1 MLPVGAVSLARSRFF
16 SRRDKVVLAK
26 LLAGARRWRPQDL
39 EDITAA
45 EWFDRLELDG
55 RPRLMAEMLTRLTS
69 YAADMDVVGADV
81 AAGQV
86 QGAVVGGVD
95 YLHQGWST
103 LVDGLTAAARE
114 RDVRIV
120 TGARVVHVEPEGGRV
135 RVELADGELHARRVI
150 LAPGS
155 PAAAAGLLPDGGP
168 PSWDSLGPAARLAC
182 IDLGMR
188 DVPPMP
194 ILFGLD
200 RPLYLSCHAPTSA
213 GLAPRGAATV
223 QLMRYLG
230 VAEDLS
236 PDEARAEME
245 DHARLGG
252 VDPSR
257 AEESRYLHRMVAV
270 SAQSTPAGGGVRGRP
285 PVDDTGHDGVLI
297 AGDWVGPTGYL
308 ADASLV
314 SGATAAKAALAGL
327 DNAPTTHTVQGTAV

>member
-1 MLPVGAVSLARSRFF
+1 
-16 SRRDKVVLAK
+16 
-26 LLAGARRWRPQDL
+26 
-39 EDITAA
+39 
-45 EWFDRLELDG
+45 
-55 RPRLMAEMLTRLTS
+55 
-69 YAADMDVVGADV
+69 
-81 AAGQV
+81 
-86 QGAVVGGVD
+86 
-95 YLHQGWST
+95 
-103 LVDGLTAAARE
+103 
-114 RDVRIV
+114 
-120 TGARVVHVEPEGGRV
+120 
-135 RVELADGELHARRVI
+135 
-150 LAPGS
+150 
-155 PAAAAGLLPDGGP
+155 
-168 PSWDSLGPAARLAC
+168 
-182 IDLGMR
+182 
-188 DVPPMP
+188 
-194 ILFGLD
+194 
-200 RPLYLSCHAPTSA
+200 
-213 GLAPRGAATV
+213 
-223 QLMRYLG
+223 MRYLG